1 MRWFRSVFRFG
12 DSRTISD
19 ERYRFID
26 ISACLA
32 AASLTSAV
40 AVDVTGS
47 LEYNFFLKGQQ

>member
-1 MRWFRSVFRFG
+1 MKWFRSVFRLVH
-12 DSRTISD
+12 SRTVSD
-19 ERYRFID
+19 ERYRFVD